1 MSSVATRL
9 SDEDF
14 AQVVRFGILSSID
27 IILRDPQGLI
37 FVGRRSNEPA
47 KGVYFVPGG
56 VIRKNERIA
65 DAFARILAAETGLTM
80 PFLQAR
86 LLGVYEHLYD
96 TNRYGDPAYGTHY
109 IVQGYQLRLATRPDI
124 RLDAQHSDF
133 RWTAPDALLTAPDVH
148 ENTKVYLRP

>member
-1 MSSVATRL
+1 VAVATRL

-14 AQVVRFGILSSID
+14 AHILRFGILSSID

-65 DAFARILAAETGLTM
+65 DAFARILTAETGLTT
-80 PFLQAR
+80 PFPKAR

-96 TNRYGDPAYGTHY
+96 TNRYGDPDYGTHY
-109 IVQGYQLRLATRPDI
+109 IVQGYELRFAVRPDI
-124 RLDAQHSDF
+124 KLDAQHSDF
-133 RWTAPDALLTAPDVH
+133 SWISECELLAAPDVH